1 MTNKQHPITPPPEL
15 AQTLWNEMRNA
26 HTEDILASYAWDRA
40 IAKAYRAGADQEL
53 EACCEWLVQEGYI
66 DAPYRLRIARRPK
79 PPSEADLALT
89 DLEHLLDVA
98 KSSGVFNPPDN
109 IRRCLERLKKLEE
122 ATND

>member
-53 EACCEWLVQEGYI
+53 EDCCEWLDSAT
-66 DAPYRLRIARRPK
+66 DARDLRIARRPK
-79 PPSEADLALT
+79 PPSLKEQALESLT
-89 DLEHLLDVA
+89 KIEDNKATYLD
-98 KSSGVFNPPDN
+98 SSI
-109 IRRCLERLKKLEE
+109 IRRALEALP
-122 ATND
+122 ND